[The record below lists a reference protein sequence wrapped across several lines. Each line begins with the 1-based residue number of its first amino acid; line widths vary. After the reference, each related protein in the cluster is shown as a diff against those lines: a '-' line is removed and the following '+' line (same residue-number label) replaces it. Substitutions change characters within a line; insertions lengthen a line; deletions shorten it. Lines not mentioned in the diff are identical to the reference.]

1 MRAHCLKSRCLRAQ
15 CPRSERLRA
24 QCPKAEVQC
33 PKAEVQCPKAD
44 GECPKAEGA
53 LLSFSLL
60 FSFTCVVKVGA
71 RTVAEC
77 PLSGMLLVNKGMRA
91 GVFPETAAFSG

>member
-1 MRAHCLKSRCLRAQ
+1 
-15 CPRSERLRA
+15 
-24 QCPKAEVQC
+24 VQC

-77 PLSGMLLVNKGMRA
+77 SLSGMFLVNKGMRA